1 MMGIFSKEEVLFEK
15 ENFRIGEFDPT
26 NSTGTCYFNI
36 MKFPFDVKKNRMVR
50 VHVTSEL
57 PIDVAVAAQDNGGLL
72 GEVGGT
78 TDVTLG
84 PFSTKNCTDMCVFL
98 GITPGDKSTV
108 SVKVW
113 SDSK

>member
-1 MMGIFSKEEVLFEK
+1 MGIFSKEEILLEQNNVRL
-15 ENFRIGEFDPT
+15 GEFDPT

-36 MKFPFDVKKNRMVR
+36 LKFPFDVKKNRMVR
-50 VHVTSEL
+50 VHVVSEL
-57 PIDVAVAAQDNGGLL
+57 PIDVAVASSVGLV
-72 GEVGGT
+72 GEVGGVT
-78 TDVTLG
+78 ETTLG
-84 PFSTKNCTDMCVFL
+84 PYSTKNCTDMCVFL

>member
-1 MMGIFSKEEVLFEK
+1 MGIFSKEEVLFEK

-57 PIDVAVAAQDNGGLL
+57 PIDVAVATQDNGGLL

-84 PFSTKNCTDMCVFL
+84 PFSTKNCTDMSVFL

>member
-50 VHVTSEL
+50 VHVVSEK
-57 PIDVAVAAQDNGGLL
+57 PIDVALASPEGLV
-72 GEVGGT
+72 GEVGGVTET
-78 TDVTLG
+78 TIG
-84 PFSTKNCTDMCVFL
+84 PYSTKNYPDMCVFL
-98 GITPGDKSTV
+98 GITPGEKSTV
-108 SVKVW
+108 SVKAW
-113 SDSK
+113 LDSK